1 MRILVTGGT
10 GFVGSHVVPLLL
22 DAGHELTLLSRSRER
37 LLAQP
42 WHDRVGFVA
51 HEIAVGNPPPALAA
65 LGRPELLL
73 HLAWPG
79 LPNYKDLFHLEQNLP
94 ADYAFIRTL
103 VTAGLPRV
111 LVTGTCFEYG
121 LQEGCL
127 HEDLPTQPDNPYGL
141 AKDAL
146 RRGLQMLARQH
157 PFHLTWARLFY
168 MHGAGQNP
176 RSLLAQLDAAIAR
189 GDTRF
194 DMSGGEQLR
203 DFLPVTTVAALLA
216 ELATRPD
223 LAAGIYN
230 CCSGQP
236 VSVRGLV
243 EGRLREK
250 GAAMQLNLGYYP
262 YPDYEPMA
270 FWGSRRKL
278 DAALDAPPA
287 DTRPPLAAG

>member
-10 GFVGSHVVPLLL
+10 GFVGAHLVPHLLA
-22 DAGHELTLLSRSRER
+22 AGHDVTLLSRSHDR
-37 LLAQP
+37 LLACP
-42 WHDRVGFVA
+42 WHDRVRFVA
-51 HEIAVGNPPPALAA
+51 HEIAVGNPVPAMDA
-65 LGRPELLL
+65 LGRPEALV

-94 ADYAFIRTL
+94 ADYAFIRAL
-103 VTAGLPRV
+103 VAAGLPRV

-127 HEDLPTQPDNPYGL
+127 HEDQPTQPDNPYGL

-146 RRGLQMLARQH
+146 RRALEMLARHH

-168 MHGAGQNP
+168 LHGDGQNP

-189 GDTRF
+189 GDASF
-194 DMSGGEQLR
+194 NMSGGEQLR
-203 DFLPVTTVAALLA
+203 DFLPVATVAALLA
-216 ELATRPD
+216 ELATRPG
-223 LAAGIYN
+223 LPAGIYN

-243 EGRLREK
+243 ENRLREK
-250 GAAMQLNLGYYP
+250 GAAMPLNLGYYP

-278 DAALDAPPA
+278 DAVLDATPDGRRAP
-287 DTRPPLAAG
+287 TVAG